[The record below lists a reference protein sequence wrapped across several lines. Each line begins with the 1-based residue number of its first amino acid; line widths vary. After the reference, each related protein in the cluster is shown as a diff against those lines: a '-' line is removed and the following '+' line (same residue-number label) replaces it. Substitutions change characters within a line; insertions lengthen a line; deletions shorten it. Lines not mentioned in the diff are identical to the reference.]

1 MKNRLLQPGY
11 KVLQVVF
18 NNATA
23 YIHTANIK
31 KWDLCAGNAILN
43 SLNGKMTDLSNEE
56 IQYLSDANVV
66 HTKGLVA
73 TLTNHKFYIDKIQ
86 AKDNKIDQK

>member
-1 MKNRLLQPGY
+1 MTGY

-23 YIHTANIK
+23 YIHTAHIK

-43 SLNGKMTDLSNEE
+43 ALNGKMTDLSNEE
-56 IQYLSDANVV
+56 INYVSDEAVV

-73 TLTNHKFYIDKIQ
+73 TLTNHKFYIDKISE
-86 AKDNKIDQK
+86 KNKLSQK